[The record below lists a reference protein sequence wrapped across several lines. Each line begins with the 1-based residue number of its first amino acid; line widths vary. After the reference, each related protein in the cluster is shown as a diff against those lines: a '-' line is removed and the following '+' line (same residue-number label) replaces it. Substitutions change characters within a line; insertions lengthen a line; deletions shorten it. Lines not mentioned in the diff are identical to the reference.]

1 MPTDATITPLPDAE
15 ECGYP
20 ECGETDLLARVEP
33 DDVDEERIL
42 CPTHRVTFLREV
54 QPA

>member
-1 MPTDATITPLPDAE
+1 MPTDATITPLPDAK

-20 ECGETDLLARVEP
+20 ECGATALLARVEP
-33 DDVDEERIL
+33 DDVDETPIL

-54 QPA
+54 HEA